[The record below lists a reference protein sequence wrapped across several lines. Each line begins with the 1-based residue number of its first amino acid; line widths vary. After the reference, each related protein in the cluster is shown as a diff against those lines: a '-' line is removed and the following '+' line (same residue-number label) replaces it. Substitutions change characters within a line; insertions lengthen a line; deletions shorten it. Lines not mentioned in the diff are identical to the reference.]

1 MLCVGKISGWVN
13 SVTEISVSS
22 PRVQMALDTSLSF
35 VVVVWVVIVCM
46 IFSFV
51 ASVWM
56 LLLFTS
62 VLFISVSLLLFSFGH
77 QFYICQ
83 LISLVC
89 FYFRG
94 TCKIKLNVI
103 LYTSGSASD
112 RLVTPQ
118 GHRPYYWKP
127 AGELASHKPFN
138 HAMIVRT
145 FPPSTPNMLSL
156 WAVGRD
162 LQYSARGYDVP
173 HVLDDLKVTI
183 ALVT

>member
-1 MLCVGKISGWVN
+1 MSGLTLSLKFQYLHWGFRQLSTQVFPCLRMWCVMW
-13 SVTEISVSS
+13 
-22 PRVQMALDTSLSF
+22 
-35 VVVVWVVIVCM
+35 VVVICM
-46 IFSFV
+46 IIFIL

-62 VLFISVSLLLFSFGH
+62 ALCVNTAVILLGH

-112 RLVTPQ
+112 WLVTPQ

-138 HAMIVRT
+138 HATIVRT
-145 FPPSTPNMLSL
+145 FPPSTP
-156 WAVGRD
+156 
-162 LQYSARGYDVP
+162 QYVKPVSCR
-173 HVLDDLKVTI
+173 
-183 ALVT
+183 